1 VHRWRAGLLAGVLVL
16 AVAGCEIRTAGPS
29 QPVTT
34 GATAPAS
41 VVNPASANSSSAT
54 ANGAPAV
61 PTPSAPSTSGQLRV
75 LLHDNFPVA
84 SNAFLGVIA
93 AEAPDGSIFATF
105 GSQQSGYPATSAGTA
120 VYVVD
125 GNQQPQVAEHPTIPV
140 TALAADDTYLYAG
153 GGTQIIEYSRSTGA
167 IVRTWSMA
175 LPVRLMTVAAGMLWA
190 VLGSASGPGQIAEM
204 NPDASTVTTVG
215 ADGANVFSIAAGP
228 LGLYYVPAGGT
239 TIVRISATGQRTQAP
254 THQTIN
260 EQLSGPGAVQAISVI
275 GGQLFLVTD
284 AGQGLDSV
292 SRTYDAS
299 TLAGPAT
306 EAPGTAGS
314 NHAVDSLAG
323 PIDIAQGEARACA
336 TPCAGRYNLVTGA
349 VTDAVTFSSSARLGL
364 LLGPYPAVI
373 VFPASGS
380 VYLDRIG

>member
-1 VHRWRAGLLAGVLVL
+1 VRRWRAGLLAGILVL
-16 AVAGCEIRTAGPS
+16 AVAGCEFRTAGPS

-34 GATAPAS
+34 GATASAS
-41 VVNPASANSSSAT
+41 VANSASANGSAT
-54 ANGAPAV
+54 ATGAPAV

-75 LLHDNFPVA
+75 LLHDDFPVA

-93 AEAPDGSIFATF
+93 AEAPDGSVFATF
-105 GSQQSGYPATSAGTA
+105 GSQQSGYPETSAGTA

-167 IVRTWSMA
+167 IVRSWNLAM
-175 LPVRLMTVAAGMLWA
+175 PVRLMTVAAGMLWA
-190 VLGSASGPGQIAEM
+190 VLGSSTGPGQIAEM

-215 ADGANVFSIAAGP
+215 TDGANVFSIAAGP

-336 TPCAGRYNLVTGA
+336 APCAGRYNLATGA
-349 VTDAVTFSSSARLGL
+349 VTDAVTFPSSARLGL